1 MTATAKPAR
10 AHGKN
15 AFMFVVITVFIDMM
29 GFAVIMPVLPKLI
42 AELTHGQVAFD
53 AAVLAHEAGDTG
65 PLSAMISAAI
75 PWGGFISA
83 AYAIV
88 NFLTQPI
95 LGNLSDRFGR
105 RPVLL
110 VSMAMLAI
118 DFLIMGFAH
127 ALWLLFLGRILSG
140 LSAAT
145 HSTASAYIADTTEP
159 HQRAQAYGMLGAAFG
174 FGFIFGPVI
183 GGFLGEIDTRAPF
196 FASAGFAA
204 LNFLYG
210 LFVLPESLKPENRR
224 KFEWKRANALGAF
237 QHFSKL
243 PHLSWLILAYGLF
256 FFGHWVYPATFAY
269 YGPIRYGWDEKMT
282 GLVLG
287 AVGVGAAIVQAGLI
301 RPAIK
306 RFGATKTMFTGLAAG
321 IAVYVAY
328 GLASEGW
335 MVFVIVAFGAL
346 GGFYGP
352 AMNQILTSRV
362 EANAQGE
369 LQGALASFQAL
380 GNIFAPILMT
390 QTLHHFTSAEAPIY
404 LPGAAFFL
412 AAAISLLAVPA
423 IIIGIRK
430 TPKVEPQPAASEAA
444 PAEAKVVAVAAS

>member
-1 MTATAKPAR
+1 MTATPAPAR
-10 AHGKN
+10 KHGKN

-29 GFAVIMPVLPKLI
+29 GFAVIMPVLPKLV
-42 AELTHGQVAFD
+42 AELTHGKTAFD
-53 AAVLAHEAGDTG
+53 AAVAAHDAGDG
-65 PLSAMISAAI
+65 ALLSAMIAEAV

-83 AYAIV
+83 AFAIV
-88 NFLTQPI
+88 NFLTQPV
-95 LGNLSDRFGR
+95 LGNLSDRYGR

-110 VSMAMLAI
+110 VSMATLAI

-140 LSAAT
+140 LSSAT

-159 HQRAQAYGMLGAAFG
+159 AKRAQAYGMLGAAFG

-183 GGFLGEIDTRAPF
+183 GGFLGEIDSRAPF
-196 FASAGFAA
+196 FASAGLAA

-210 LFVLPESLKPENRR
+210 LFVLPESLAPENRR
-224 KFEWKRANALGAF
+224 AFDWKRANALGAF
-237 QHFSKL
+237 RHFYKL

-269 YGPIRYGWDEKMT
+269 YGPIRYGWDERMT

-306 RFGATKTMFTGLAAG
+306 KLGATRTMFIGLITG

-328 GLASEGW
+328 GLANEGW
-335 MVFVIVAFGAL
+335 MVFAIVAAGAL
-346 GGFYGP
+346 GGFYSP

-369 LQGALASFQAL
+369 LQGALASIQAL
-380 GNIFAPILMT
+380 GNIFSPILMT
-390 QTLHHFTSAEAPIY
+390 QTLHHFTSAGAPVY

-412 AAAISLLAVPA
+412 AAGITLLAVPA
-423 IIIGIRK
+423 IIIGLRNS
-430 TPKVEPQPAASEAA
+430 PKVAQAPDAAQAGSLPADTEAQVAS
-444 PAEAKVVAVAAS
+444 

>member
-1 MTATAKPAR
+1 MNTTAKPAR

-42 AELTHGQVAFD
+42 AELTHGKAAFD
-53 AAVLAHEAGDTG
+53 AAVLAHEAGNTA
-65 PLSAMISAAI
+65 PLSAMISAAV
-75 PWGGFISA
+75 PWGGYISA

-110 VSMAMLAI
+110 VSMATLAI

-159 HQRAQAYGMLGAAFG
+159 SQRAQAYGMLGAAFG

-183 GGFLGEIDTRAPF
+183 GGFLGEIDPRAPF
-196 FASAGFAA
+196 FASAGLAA

-210 LFVLPESLKPENRR
+210 FFVLPESLKPENRR

-269 YGPIRYGWDEKMT
+269 YGPIRFGWDEKMT

-287 AVGVGAAIVQAGLI
+287 AVGVGSAIVQAGLI

-306 RFGATKTMFTGLAAG
+306 KLGATRTMFIGLATC
-321 IAVYVAY
+321 ILVYVAY
-328 GLASEGW
+328 GLAAAGW
-335 MVFVIVAFGAL
+335 MVFAIVAVGAL
-346 GGFYGP
+346 AGFYSP

-369 LQGALASFQAL
+369 LQGALASMQAL
-380 GNIFAPILMT
+380 GNVFSPILMT
-390 QTLHHFTSAEAPIY
+390 QTLHHFTSAGAPVY

-412 AAAISLLAVPA
+412 AAGITVLAVPA
-423 IIIGIRK
+423 IIIGLRK
-430 TPKVEPQPAASEAA
+430 TPKIEAEPALAAQPEAAAST
-444 PAEAKVVAVAAS
+444 AS